1 MIFFPLVIPM
11 RRKETCVKLST
22 TKLLITHA
30 AMVHMGGPFMYD
42 HQQEHIIWILEPSKK
57 IFLMLSRNKN
67 YLINTN
73 MLVIFLHFSPF
84 VVDLVRLPSSNN
96 STGVL
101 DECLPPLRR

>member
-57 IFLMLSRNKN
+57 NFLCFRETKIILSTLTCSLFFSTFPPLL
-67 YLINTN
+67 LIW
-73 MLVIFLHFSPF
+73 S
-84 VVDLVRLPSSNN
+84 D
-96 STGVL
+96 
-101 DECLPPLRR
+101 CLPPIIRQVY